1 MICPCFE
8 LVQKSL
14 INSFVIKFR
23 FGPTGLSEK
32 DYNIPEQQKLRS
44 YADAAHARNQTAPA
58 QWDVNEISG
67 LTLHDTD
74 DYSDEE
80 NADESLQQ
88 TAIHMT
94 GIHAYYLDFAVC
106 MRILLSKFSIMYCV
120 ILIG

>member
-1 MICPCFE
+1 MICPCLE
-8 LVQKSL
+8 SVQESQIYSCV
-14 INSFVIKFR
+14 INFCC
-23 FGPTGLSEK
+23 GPTGLSEK

-74 DYSDEE
+74 GYSDEE
-80 NADESLQQ
+80 NADENLQEGV
-88 TAIHMT
+88 IHVT

-106 MRILLSKFSIMYCV
+106 MRILV
-120 ILIG
+120 

>member
-8 LVQKSL
+8 LVQESQTD
-14 INSFVIKFR
+14 SFVIKFCC
-23 FGPTGLSEK
+23 GPTGLSEK

-80 NADESLQQ
+80 NADENLQQ
-88 TAIHMT
+88 GLIHMT
-94 GIHAYYLDFAVC
+94 GIYAHYLDFAVC
-106 MRILLSKFSIMYCV
+106 MRILVSKISILYFV
-120 ILIG
+120 ILNG

>member
-8 LVQKSL
+8 LVQKSQ
-14 INSFVIKFR
+14 IDSFVIKFCC
-23 FGPTGLSEK
+23 GPGLSEK

-88 TAIHMT
+88 AAIHMT

-106 MRILLSKFSIMYCV
+106 MRILVSKFSIMYFV
-120 ILIG
+120 ILNG